1 MISDE
6 RLNELLEQADDACEI
21 DLTTALHELT
31 ALRKLHAPYKLYVWR
46 RQPLCVITAHA
57 TSVARA
63 RELALEESR
72 GDGDASTPVRRKA
85 YEAVQTTTPE
95 IHYRENAEFVL
106 TDSALLQESDQEV
119 EELKVL
125 LERSL
130 RLCLSGSLFG
140 EGADLIKEAK
150 RHGVKV

>member
-1 MISDE
+1 MISDVVI
-6 RLNELLEQADDACEI
+6 NTLLDRANTVG
-21 DLTTALHELT
+21 DLDTATVLHELV

-46 RQPLCVITAHA
+46 RQPLYVITAHA